1 MIVARGNLQYI
12 EGLPVVIYLDEG
24 VAYGDLHVHVHVC
37 TVEGLPYGGDACC
50 DLHVHVHVHVY
61 GGVAYGNLYG
71 WRGIPLC
78 HWIPLSISQFV
89 YR

>member
-50 DLHVHVHVHVY
+50 DLHVHVY
-61 GGVAYGNLYG
+61 GGLPMVIYMDGGVFHCVTGY
-71 WRGIPLC
+71 PY
-78 HWIPLSISQFV
+78 QFHSL
-89 YR
+89 